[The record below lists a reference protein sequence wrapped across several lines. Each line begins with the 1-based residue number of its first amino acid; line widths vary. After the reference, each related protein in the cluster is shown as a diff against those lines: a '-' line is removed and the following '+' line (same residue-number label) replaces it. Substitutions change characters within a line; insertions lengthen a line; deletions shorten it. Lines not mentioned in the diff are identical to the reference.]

1 MGLSLLQKVTPV
13 KMKVLFIAATIAL
26 ASAGFAPSCEECNT
40 AAAGLL
46 ARLTSE
52 ESIAEQTGI
61 LISQVCPQADDA
73 AACEA
78 GLATWWSDMAMCLYP
93 AFIGS
98 GDACERLG
106 LCKKRSLLGEW
117 TCDDCT
123 AVMTRVADFMKEPT
137 TIKRVS
143 ASSLVSASAELRVTP
158 TSALAWS
165 TALPNLACRSSPL
178 CLWRRPPSC
187 ARTSLES
194 ANSAFSPPPIKKK
207 KKKTPKKKKKK
218 KKKKK

>member
-13 KMKVLFIAATIAL
+13 KMKVLFIVATLAL

-46 ARLTSE
+46 ERLTSE

-106 LCKKRSLLGEW
+106 LCKKR
-117 TCDDCT
+117 
-123 AVMTRVADFMKEPT
+123 
-137 TIKRVS
+137 VS

-165 TALPNLACRSSPL
+165 TALPNLACRSSLL

-194 ANSAFSPPPIKKK
+194 ANSAFSPPPINKHETTTLK
-207 KKKTPKKKKKK
+207 
-218 KKKKK
+218 